1 MQIETVMQQLE
12 NTSYVTSPLYSESWL
27 RSFVSYVER
36 NNDYLNLTLD
46 NEEDFIDALKE
57 VSIEKYEQC
66 EVRNVTKVKLNTK
79 S

>member
-1 MQIETVMQQLE
+1 MQVVVSGDLNYSDPITQAQIENVMQKLE

-27 RSFVSYVER
+27 RSFLSYVER

-57 VSIEKYEQC
+57 VS
-66 EVRNVTKVKLNTK
+66 
-79 S
+79 